1 MKRSTRN
8 CVLTFA
14 FCIVASLV
22 CFAASNAQMGTWKLN
37 ESKSKIGAGMPK
49 NDTVVYEAAGENIK
63 VTIDGTAGDGT
74 KTHSEWT
81 GKMDGKD
88 YPSTGNPNEDM
99 RAYTK
104 VSARTL
110 RFASKKDGKVVLSG
124 TVTVSADGKTRTV
137 TSSAMGADGKTTK
150 SVLVYDKQ

>member
-1 MKRSTRN
+1 MKAKTS
-8 CVLTFA
+8 VLTLA
-14 FCIVASLV
+14 FYVAAAV
-22 CFAASNAQMGTWKLN
+22 VAFAASEAQMGTWKLN

-49 NDTVVYEAAGENIK
+49 NDTVVYEAAGENVK
-63 VTIDGTAGDGT
+63 VTIDGAAGDGT

-88 YPSTGNPNEDM
+88 YPSTGNPGEDT

-137 TSSAMGADGKTTK
+137 TSSGKSADGKTVK

>member
-1 MKRSTRN
+1 MKAKKS
-8 CVLTFA
+8 VLTLA
-14 FCIVASLV
+14 FCVIAVAA
-22 CFAASNAQMGTWKLN
+22 FAASDAQLGTWKLN

-81 GKMDGKD
+81 GKMDGKG
-88 YPSTGNPNEDM
+88 YPSTGNPGEDT

-110 RFASKKDGKVVLSG
+110 RFASKKDGKVMLSG
-124 TVTVSADGKTRTV
+124 MVTVSADGKTRTV
-137 TSSAMGADGKTTK
+137 TSSAKGADGKTVK
-150 SVLVYDKQ
+150 SVLVYEKQ

>member
-1 MKRSTRN
+1 MKAKT
-8 CVLTFA
+8 CVLTVA
-14 FCIVASLV
+14 FCVIAAVGA
-22 CFAASNAQMGTWKLN
+22 FAASNAQMGTWKLN

-49 NDTVVYEAAGENIK
+49 NDTVVYEAAGDDVK

-88 YPSTGNPNEDM
+88 YPSTGNPGEDA

-104 VSARTL
+104 VSARKL
-110 RFASKKDGKVVLSG
+110 SFASKKDGKVVLSG

-137 TSSAMGADGKTTK
+137 TSSMKGADGKTAK

>member
-1 MKRSTRN
+1 MKAKTFL
-8 CVLTFA
+8 LTVA
-14 FCIVASLV
+14 FCVIAGVAV
-22 CFAASNAQMGTWKLN
+22 FAASDAQMGTWKLN

-49 NDTVVYEAAGENIK
+49 NDTVVYEEAGENIR
-63 VTIDGTAGDGT
+63 VTIDGTAGDGA
-74 KTHSEWT
+74 KTHSEWS

-137 TSSAMGADGKTTK
+137 TSSMKGADGKTAK